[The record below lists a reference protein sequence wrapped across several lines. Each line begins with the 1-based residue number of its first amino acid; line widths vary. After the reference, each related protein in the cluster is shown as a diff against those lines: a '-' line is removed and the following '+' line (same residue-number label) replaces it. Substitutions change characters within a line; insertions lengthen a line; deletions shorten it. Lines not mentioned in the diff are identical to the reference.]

1 MATAIHPDAV
11 EPEIHALQSDAP
23 GVHAIGLAAGISAFA
38 LSACGGGETDEPIH
52 RLMNSPK
59 TRREDL
65 LRVRQTVKTPGI
77 LQPRSAQKPTAD
89 ELMDWA
95 QQNFPD
101 WFPGSPSTLTSGTL
115 SYRAYS
121 NGNYLGVLVEEVLLL
136 GPATNDVVTSAG
148 QLADYASAVFGDT
161 QPLSAA
167 AAARF
172 LALAAFGGTPAEVAN
187 LQNQGI
193 HAWLDDQFSR
203 PLSTSHWD
211 WMVANGYAITDNR
224 NSFQGV
230 DNTLWRKL
238 MESPDVLRQRV
249 VLALSE
255 LFVISMSG
263 LPIAWRGM
271 AVAAYVDVLE
281 THAFGNYRSLL
292 EAVTLSVGMGSY
304 LNMRGNQK
312 ADGKGREPDENY
324 AREVM
329 QLFTIGLVQL
339 QADGTPKTA
348 NGQPLET
355 YTPDDI
361 RGLARV
367 FTGWDNDR
375 ASNDR
380 PDHAGRP
387 MVFTASRHSPEA
399 KSFLGVNLPPGT
411 DGIGEL
417 KVALDTLAGHPN
429 VGPFVG
435 RQLIQRLVTSHPT
448 PAYVGR
454 VAAVF
459 ADNGQG
465 VRGDLKAVVRAILTD
480 SEALTPTTAPGG
492 GKLREPVVRLVQWAR
507 TFAATSPTGRWNV
520 GDTSSPSTRLGQSPL
535 RAPSVFNFF
544 RPGYIPP
551 GTAMGQA
558 GQSAP
563 EFQITNESTVVGYVN
578 WMQSVVPNGVGEVKS
593 TYADWLPLATDAA
606 ALVDALNTV
615 LAAGQLGTASR
626 NTVVAAVA
634 AMPQSTDALRLR
646 RVHAAVW
653 LVLSAPEYLVLK

>member
-1 MATAIHPDAV
+1 MPAPS
-11 EPEIHALQSDAP
+11 PAP
-23 GVHAIGLAAGISAFA
+23 GPA
-38 LSACGGGETDEPIH
+38 P
-52 RLMNSPK
+52 
-59 TRREDL
+59 
-65 LRVRQTVKTPGI
+65 
-77 LQPRSAQKPTAD
+77 
-89 ELMDWA
+89 
-95 QQNFPD
+95 
-101 WFPGSPSTLTSGTL
+101 
-115 SYRAYS
+115 
-121 NGNYLGVLVEEVLLL
+121 
-136 GPATNDVVTSAG
+136 GPAPA
-148 QLADYASAVFGDT
+148 
-161 QPLSAA
+161 PLSAA

-172 LALAAFGGTPAEVAN
+172 LAQAAFGGTPAEVAA
-187 LQNQGI
+187 LQSQGI
-193 HAWLDDQFSR
+193 EAWLNDQFNR
-203 PLSTSHWD
+203 PRSTSHWD

-255 LFVISMSG
+255 LFVISMAG

-339 QADGTPKTA
+339 QPDGTPKTA

-375 ASNDR
+375 PSNDR
-380 PDHAGRP
+380 PDHAARP

-399 KSFLGVNLPPGT
+399 KSFLGVNLPAGT
-411 DGIGEL
+411 DGPAEL

-435 RQLIQRLVTSHPT
+435 RQLIQRLVTSNPSA
-448 PAYVGR
+448 AYVGR
-454 VAAVF
+454 VAAAF
-459 ADNGQG
+459 ANNGQG
-465 VRGDLKAVVRAILTD
+465 VRGDLQAVVRAILTD
-480 SEALTPTTAPGG
+480 PEALSPSTAPGG

-507 TFAATSPTGRWNV
+507 TFSATSPTGRWNV

-535 RAPSVFNFF
+535 RSPSVFNFF
-544 RPGYIPP
+544 RPGYVPP

-558 GQSAP
+558 GQVAP
-563 EFQITNESTVVGYVN
+563 EFQITNESSVVGYVN

-606 ALVDALNTV
+606 GLVDGLNTV

-626 NTVVAAVA
+626 NTVVAAVS
-634 AMPQSTDALRLR
+634 AMPQGTDSQRLR

-653 LVLSAPEYLVLK
+653 LVLAAPEYLVLK